1 MTLLPDLVD
10 FVHSHR
16 QHGPLTA
23 DATEPVW
30 NGYLLTVACL
40 RGIVFELWVT
50 ALDAEQDLVRLA
62 LLN

>member
-1 MTLLPDLVD
+1 MVAEFEE
-10 FVHSHR
+10 FVGDHR
-16 QHGPLTA
+16 SHGPLTA

-30 NGYLLTVACL
+30 NSYLLTVACL
-40 RGIVFELWVT
+40 RGIVFERWVT

>member
-1 MTLLPDLVD
+1 MTLLAELDE
-10 FVHSHR
+10 FVGDQR
-16 QHGPLTA
+16 PHGPLTA

-40 RGIVFELWVT
+40 RGIVFERWVT

>member
-1 MTLLPDLVD
+1 MVAEFEE
-10 FVHSHR
+10 FVGDHR
-16 QHGPLTA
+16 SHGPLTA

-30 NGYLLTVACL
+30 NGYLLTVARL
-40 RGIVFELWVT
+40 RGIVFERWVT